1 MNVIVIIVIVFVLHR
16 QCHCHPHVKQVNL
29 VAQVAA
35 HDQRMLPR
43 PPSRVGNSHR
53 APSRQVGESF
63 PLSQAEVEEESGHLA
78 IAVTTNHK
86 YSLLALQDS

>member
-1 MNVIVIIVIVFVLHR
+1 MNVIVIIIIVFVLHR
-16 QCHCHPHVKQVNL
+16 QCQQVNL

-43 PPSRVGNSHR
+43 HPSRVGNGHR
-53 APSRQVGESF
+53 APSRQVGKSF

-78 IAVTTNHK
+78 IAVTTNYK
-86 YSLLALQDS
+86 DSLMAFQDS